1 MRRGSPAARL
11 TVAVSLVDQDVTL
24 SERDRMIQAK
34 LLVVGGEAEAEEIS
48 LQLPATVGRS
58 REATIN
64 LSHPLVSRQHCEL
77 FELDGWLRVRDL
89 ESLNGTF
96 VGSQRISEAALR
108 PGDLLTVGTVTFRA
122 IYEPGS
128 TDGSTVS
135 GDQAVRDRALQQ
147 HATETETEETHRLG
161 EKDTL
166 QIAAARAEEA
176 MIPSDDHEP
185 RPAATDL

>member
-1 MRRGSPAARL
+1 MRCGNPVARL
-11 TVAVSLVDQDVTL
+11 TETVSLADQDVTL

-34 LLVVGGEAEAEEIS
+34 LLVVGGEAEAEEII

-77 FELDGWLRVRDL
+77 FELNGWLMVRDL
-89 ESLNGTF
+89 DSLNGTF
-96 VGSQRISEAALR
+96 VGSQRVSEAALR

-128 TDGSTVS
+128 SGGPADDG
-135 GDQAVRDRALQQ
+135 DPAARELVRPPRG
-147 HATETETEETHRLG
+147 TESETEETHRLG
-161 EKDTL
+161 ERDSL
-166 QIAAARAEEA
+166 EVRAPGAAEA
-176 MIPSDDHEP
+176 IVHSDEHAP
-185 RPAATDL
+185 RPAASDH